1 MGPTYCLKSTLTL
14 HQSTA
19 TAASLSQPSLV
30 DLCPAHID
38 HVQAR
43 LRQGPP
49 PAETLRSAQAGASL
63 SRRTRAPCRALAAAT
78 GAPLAA
84 PAREPRGPQPRPRAS
99 SSPCRGIR
107 AATAAGQQATRDT
120 SSRGHQQPRDP
131 SSRRSRDT
139 SSHGPEREAGYR
151 PHPKSP
157 GR

>member
-19 TAASLSQPSLV
+19 TAASLIQPSLV

-63 SRRTRAPCRALAAAT
+63 SRRTRPPCRALAAAT
-78 GAPLAA
+78 GAPL
-84 PAREPRGPQPRPRAS
+84 GPGSAGAGTS
-99 SSPCRGIR
+99 R
-107 AATAAGQQATRDT
+107 AAVAATGYQQ
-120 SSRGHQQPRDP
+120 SLP
-131 SSRRSRDT
+131 RDT
-139 SSHGPEREAGYR
+139 SSHGGGTAGHQGHQQPR
-151 PHPKSP
+151 PPAAEGPQQPSLAGHQQPRS
-157 GR
+157 